1 MSRRKKIKTLRKSF
15 LLTVGKFEEF
25 FFGQNCLKAGI
36 NLLSKKCHTKQ
47 KGVIMSNNNNGFSHK
62 FETLQL
68 HAGHEPDSA
77 TNARAVPIYQTTS
90 YTFNDAEH
98 AANLFGLKEF
108 GNIYTRIMNPT
119 TDVLEKRIAA
129 LEGGVAALAVASGQ
143 AAQTIAITTIAQ
155 AGENIVS
162 TSLLYGGTYNQFK
175 VTFPRLGIDVRFV
188 DGDDPLEFEKLIDNK
203 TKALYVETIGN
214 PRLNVPDFKALAD
227 LAHRYGIP
235 LIVDNTFGAAGYLAN
250 PIAHGADIIVASA
263 TKWIGGHGTSIGG
276 VIVDSGKFNWGNG
289 NFPVFTE
296 PSPGYHNLNFWETF
310 GKDSPFGNIA
320 FIIRARVEGLRDL
333 GPALSPFNSFLF
345 IQGLET
351 LSLRVERHSN
361 NASKLAQWLEND
373 DRVEWVWY
381 PGLESHPYH
390 ESAKKYLNHNKFGS
404 ILAFGINGGLEA
416 GKKFIDS
423 VKLASLLA
431 NVGDAKTLVI
441 HPSSTTHQQLSE
453 EEQKEAGVLPE
464 QIRVSVGI
472 EHIDD
477 IIFDFDQALNVAVG
491 EKVVTG

>member
-1 MSRRKKIKTLRKSF
+1 MSSN
-15 LLTVGKFEEF
+15 GKPDY
-25 FFGQNCLKAGI
+25 
-36 NLLSKKCHTKQ
+36 
-47 KGVIMSNNNNGFSHK
+47 K

-68 HAGHEPDSA
+68 HAGHEPDGT
-77 TNARAVPIYQTTS
+77 TNSRAVPIYQTSS
-90 YTFNDAEH
+90 YTFNSAEH

-119 TDVLEKRIAA
+119 TDVFEKRVAA
-129 LEGGVAALAVASGQ
+129 LEGGAAALAVASGQ
-143 AAQTIAITTIAQ
+143 AAQTLAITTIAQ

-162 TSLLYGGTYNQFK
+162 TSLLYGGTYNLFK
-175 VTFPRLGIDVRFV
+175 VTLPRLGIETKFV
-188 DGDDPLEFEKLIDNK
+188 DGDDPAEFEKLIDSK
-203 TKALYVETIGN
+203 TKALYIETIGN

-235 LIVDNTFGAAGYLAN
+235 LIVDNTFGAAGFLAK
-250 PIAHGADIIVASA
+250 PIEHGADIVVESA

-276 VIVDSGKFNWGNG
+276 VIVDSGKFDWGNG
-289 NFPVFTE
+289 NFPIFTE
-296 PSPGYHNLNFWETF
+296 PSPGYHNLNFWEVF

-345 IQGLET
+345 IQGIET
-351 LSLRVERHSN
+351 LSLRVERHCE
-361 NASKLAQWLEND
+361 NAAKLAKWLEND
-373 DRVEWVWY
+373 DRVDWVWY

-390 ESAKKYLNHNKFGS
+390 ENAKKYLKGKRFGS
-404 ILAFGINGGLEA
+404 ILSFGINGGLEA
-416 GKKFIDS
+416 GKKFINN

-441 HPSSTTHQQLSE
+441 HPASTTHQQLSD
-453 EEQKEAGVLPE
+453 EEQKTSGVLPE
-464 QIRVSVGI
+464 QVRVSVGI

-477 IIFDFDQALNVAVG
+477 IIADFDQALTIAVKETVAA
-491 EKVVTG
+491 

>member
-1 MSRRKKIKTLRKSF
+1 MS
-15 LLTVGKFEEF
+15 
-25 FFGQNCLKAGI
+25 
-36 NLLSKKCHTKQ
+36 
-47 KGVIMSNNNNGFSHK
+47 SNGTTNYK

-68 HAGHEPDSA
+68 HAGHEPDGT
-77 TNARAVPIYQTTS
+77 TNSRAVPIYQTTS

-129 LEGGVAALAVASGQ
+129 LEGGAAALAVSSGQ
-143 AAQTIAITTIAQ
+143 AAQTLTITTIAQ

-162 TSLLYGGTYNQFK
+162 TSLLYGGTYNLFK
-175 VTFPRLGIDVRFV
+175 VTLPRLGIETKFV
-188 DGDDPLEFEKLIDNK
+188 EGDDPAEFEKLIDSK
-203 TKALYVETIGN
+203 TKAIYVETIGN

-235 LIVDNTFGAAGYLAN
+235 LIVDNTFGAAGFLAQ
-250 PIAHGADIIVASA
+250 PIKYGADIVVQSA

-276 VIVDSGKFNWGNG
+276 VIVDSGNFDWANG

-296 PSPGYHNLNFWETF
+296 PSPGYHGLKFAEVF

-351 LSLRVERHSN
+351 LSLRVERHCE
-361 NASKLAQWLEND
+361 NALKLAQWLEND
-373 DRVEWVWY
+373 ERVEWVWY
-381 PGLESHPYH
+381 PGLDSHPYH
-390 ESAKKYLNHNKFGS
+390 ENAKKYLNGGRFGS
-404 ILAFGINGGLEA
+404 ILSFGINGGLEA
-416 GKKFIDS
+416 GKKFINN

-441 HPSSTTHQQLSE
+441 HPASTTHQQLSD
-453 EEQKEAGVLPE
+453 EEQKTSGVLPE

-477 IIFDFDQALNVAVG
+477 IISDFDQALKVAVG
-491 EKVVTG
+491 ETIIA